1 MNKKKKINMY
11 CKQTGLCGCTECK
24 NVQISLCRTWNEK
37 AIIKSHVVSQCC
49 AKAAQLLLL

>member
-1 MNKKKKINMY
+1 MY